1 VIRGRRARP
10 EQPPESVVTVIPL
23 HAANPGPMTGLGNWT
38 YLLPGS
44 TAVLVDAGVGQAA
57 HVDALFA
64 RVPDGPDAVLV
75 THIHPD
81 HASGAPAIAARAP
94 RARFM
99 KYRWAEHDDAVGV
112 NWAPLSDGQHVDSPE
127 GPLEVVHTP
136 GHSPDHVVFW
146 HEASGT
152 VFTGDLLV
160 LGSTVVIPA
169 THGGS
174 LSAYLA
180 SLARVVSLR
189 PTRALPA
196 HGPVID
202 DPVALI
208 DHYIAHRRQRETQI
222 LEALSAGEATVAA
235 IAARIY
241 RDLDPALM
249 PQAHESVLAHLL
261 KLADDGVATRRS
273 DQWRR
278 R

>member
-1 VIRGRRARP
+1 MIRP
-10 EQPPESVVTVIPL
+10 SHLVTIVPL

-38 YLLPGS
+38 YLLPGA

-57 HVDALFA
+57 HLDALFA
-64 RVPDGPDAVLV
+64 RVPAGPDVVLV
-75 THIHPD
+75 THVHPD

-94 RARFM
+94 RTRFL
-99 KYRWAEHDDAVGV
+99 KYPWPKHDGAVGV
-112 NWAPLSDGQHVDSPE
+112 DWAPLADGQYVDTEE

-146 HEASGT
+146 HEASAT

-160 LGSTVVIPA
+160 WGSTVVIPA

-180 SLARVVSLR
+180 SLARVAGLR
-189 PTRALPA
+189 PTRAWPA

-202 DPVALI
+202 DPLALI
-208 DHYIAHRRQRETQI
+208 AHYVAHRRQREMQI
-222 LEALSAGEATVAA
+222 LDALSAGAATVTA

-241 RDLDPALM
+241 RELDPALM
-249 PQAHESVLAHLL
+249 PQAHESVRAHLQ
-261 KLADDGVATRRS
+261 KLEDDGVATRRS
-273 DQWRR
+273 DQWHRR
-278 R
+278 